1 MFRKKEKTGKARLRR
16 SRMLL
21 ALGMAGLTLPV
32 VALAEDNAAQ
42 EIEYELE
49 PVIVTASRIPEKLID
64 TKADVSVVSR
74 KQIEAQHMQTVE
86 EALRTVPGTQFLNYG
101 ANGINANLSG
111 IRINGSKDVVI
122 LVDGVRMTD
131 FQGANNSGYMYASIL
146 NQMDNIERVEV
157 LRGSAGVMYGS
168 GARGGVINI
177 ITRKADR
184 TKQTI
189 DMSIGSGGRRTY
201 RLHSMGRFG
210 PIGYS
215 VYYNQN
221 NSRDTKDGAGKTWP
235 GRNTTWSSGFKISY
249 DWDKNHDTSISY
261 DKTFSRFSGQ
271 DFIYENLYQGDY
283 ESQNLTLR
291 DRWQFHERWTN
302 EFSYRH
308 SDLVTHFHQGSYA
321 GKSDEDAGID
331 STYYFFSEQLH
342 FSDSSNELVF
352 GVDYSK
358 GINHLPR
365 PAGFDK
371 EGNPISVKGHFQEN
385 YSFFIQNDWKFL
397 PGWTLNYGLR
407 HDRPESDAYSAE
419 IKNHT
424 SKSWKLSVDL
434 TDKDTLYGGRS
445 DFYILP
451 GIDEIY
457 ASWKSSDGVETDH
470 GNREL
475 LPAEGWTET
484 IGYTHKFSDA
494 SALTFN
500 WFKTKSTRSIG
511 WSDTEDRYVNY
522 ENGIARGWN
531 LQFVSRIGKH
541 WNLNVGWAHL
551 YQNVP
556 GDNFSKG
563 YYPKDKLTFDVV
575 YTKDKWQ
582 VGLDGFY
589 FIRRENPAYA
599 AYKGWPDDKYG
610 IYNLSVNYSPN
621 KELTVYTKIDNI
633 FDTLWAEHTD
643 VIWRGK
649 PGSWYSM
656 PGRIISVGARWSF

>member
-1 MFRKKEKTGKARLRR
+1 MFKPRIRAGRARRRR
-16 SRMLL
+16 SRILL
-21 ALGMAGLTLPV
+21 ALGMVGLAVPMAVWAEEEKSQETMYDLAPV
-32 VALAEDNAAQ
+32 V
-42 EIEYELE
+42 
-49 PVIVTASRIPEKLID
+49 VTASRIPEKLVD
-64 TKADVSVVSR
+64 TKADVSVVTR

-86 EALRTVPGTQFLNYG
+86 DALRTVPGTQFLNYG
-101 ANGINANLSG
+101 TNGLNANVSG

-131 FQGANNSGYMYASIL
+131 FQGADNSGYMYASIL
-146 NQMDNIERVEV
+146 NQMDNIERIEV
-157 LRGSAGVMYGS
+157 LRGSAGVVYGS

-177 ITRKADR
+177 ITRKIDH

-201 RLHSMGRFG
+201 RLHSMGRYG

-221 NSRDTKDGAGKTWP
+221 NSRDTKDGSGKTWP
-235 GRNTTWSSGFKISY
+235 GRTNTWSSGFKISY
-249 DWDKNHDTSISY
+249 DWDPKHETSISY

-271 DFIYENLYQGDY
+271 DFIYKNFYQGDY
-283 ESQNLTLR
+283 ESQNVTLR
-291 DRWQFHERWTN
+291 DRWQFHDRWTN

-308 SDLVTHFHQGSYA
+308 SDLVTHYHQGSYV
-321 GKSDEDAGID
+321 GQPDENTGID
-331 STYYFFSEQLH
+331 STYYFFTEQLH
-342 FSDSSNELVF
+342 FTDSSNDLIF

-358 GINHLPR
+358 GINHLPY
-365 PAGFDK
+365 PAGYDK
-371 EGNPISVKGHFQEN
+371 DGNSISVKGHSQEN
-385 YSFFIQNDWKFL
+385 YSFFIQDDWKFL

-407 HDRPESDAYSAE
+407 HDRPQSDSYSAE

-451 GIDEIY
+451 GIDKIY
-457 ASWKSSDGVETDH
+457 ASWKSSDGVEKDH
-470 GNREL
+470 GNRDL
-475 LPAEGWTET
+475 LPAEGWTDT

-500 WFKTKSTRSIG
+500 WFKTKSTRTIG
-511 WSDTEDRYVNY
+511 WSDAEDRYVNY
-522 ENGIARGWN
+522 QNGIARGWN
-531 LQFVSRIGKH
+531 LQFVSQIGKH

-563 YYPKDKLTFDVV
+563 YYPKDKLTFNVV

-589 FIRRENPAYA
+589 FIRRLDPAYA

-610 IYNLSVNYSPN
+610 VYNLSVNYSPN
-621 KELTVYTKIDNI
+621 KELTVYMKMDNI

-643 VIWRGK
+643 VIHNYKEGT
-649 PGSWYSM
+649 WYAM